1 MYWDFK
7 EYTENRK
14 WVKDFITALVI
25 TGLIARLFYKSWWGL
40 LLFFPLFHF
49 YHNYS
54 ERKRKEEEKKRLLKE
69 FQSCMEMISASLLAG
84 YALENAFLD
93 AEKEMRLLYGA
104 ESPMQI
110 ELEKINGKVAM
121 NQPLEKIFEE
131 FALKW
136 DIKEIVNFS
145 EILIFAK
152 RSGGDFV
159 QIIHGTVASIRDKI
173 QVEEEIL
180 TMIAEK
186 RLEQK
191 VMNVIPLFLLLYLDL
206 ISPGYLDILY
216 GNLFGIIVMTISLGG
231 YGAAILLS
239 ERIAKIEV

>member
-1 MYWDFK
+1 M
-7 EYTENRK
+7 
-14 WVKDFITALVI
+14 
-25 TGLIARLFYKSWWGL
+25 
-40 LLFFPLFHF
+40 
-49 YHNYS
+49 
-54 ERKRKEEEKKRLLKE
+54 
-69 FQSCMEMISASLLAG
+69 
-84 YALENAFLD
+84 
-93 AEKEMRLLYGA
+93 
-104 ESPMQI
+104 
-110 ELEKINGKVAM
+110 
-121 NQPLEKIFEE
+121 
-131 FALKW
+131 
-136 DIKEIVNFS
+136 
-145 EILIFAK
+145 IFAK

-159 QIIHGTVASIRDKI
+159 QIIHGTVESIRDKI